1 MESSMDHILD
11 QYCIDNT
18 GHHPY
23 RWAKNDLKFHRV
35 TGERNL
41 AIAGDRFHLE
51 SEHQRD
57 ELVNKYY

>member
-1 MESSMDHILD
+1 MDHILD

-35 TGERNL
+35 TGKKTSYSQGY
-41 AIAGDRFHLE
+41 ISAGV
-51 SEHQRD
+51 SQHQSPD
-57 ELVNKYY
+57 GVVN

>member
-1 MESSMDHILD
+1 MDHILD

-35 TGERNL
+35 TGKKL
-41 AIAGDRFHLE
+41 AIARGIFQLE
-51 SEHQRD
+51 SLSISR
-57 ELVNKYY
+57 VMG